1 MGHPFSKSR
10 ALSVK
15 EMVYYSKHKTY
26 KCETL
31 YIILNMSKHYNR
43 IVELK
48 LRLLEEPDDKT
59 FGVSFVLS

>member
-1 MGHPFSKSR
+1 
-10 ALSVK
+10 
-15 EMVYYSKHKTY
+15 
-26 KCETL
+26 
-31 YIILNMSKHYNR
+31 MSKHYNR